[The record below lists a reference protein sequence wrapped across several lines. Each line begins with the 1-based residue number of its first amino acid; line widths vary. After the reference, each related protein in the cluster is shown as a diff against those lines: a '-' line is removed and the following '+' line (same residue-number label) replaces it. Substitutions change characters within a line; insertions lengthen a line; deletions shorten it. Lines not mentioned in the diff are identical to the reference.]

1 MTHPTPEPA
10 AAIALALLERW
21 CDVTLSSLGAAR
33 EEIDALNV
41 YPVPDGDTGTNLY
54 LTFEAA
60 RQALVDAESTTLV
73 GALTV
78 FARGALL
85 GARGNSGVI
94 LSQLMRAGADQ
105 LLRGDPTKPGQLLA
119 DTLTLAAD
127 AAYDAVAVPVEG
139 TIRRIPTS
147 TCSIRSAT
155 RSASTRSARC
165 AATCT
170 CARSRPTGASTSSAA
185 RTS

>member
-1 MTHPTPEPA
+1 MGNRSRITDLPVRCEIPLTPAPDGGQAWKTVGRSPYADSAASTVTA
-10 AAIALALLERW
+10 AAEGPPPNPSRGRHGSDAAQIALLQRW
-21 CDVTLSSLGAAR
+21 CDLGLEALGAAR

-73 GALTV
+73 GGLTV

-105 LLRGDPTKPGQLLA
+105 LLRGDPTKPGQLL
-119 DTLTLAAD
+119 
-127 AAYDAVAVPVEG
+127 
-139 TIRRIPTS
+139 
-147 TCSIRSAT
+147 
-155 RSASTRSARC
+155 
-165 AATCT
+165 
-170 CARSRPTGASTSSAA
+170 
-185 RTS
+185 

>member
-1 MTHPTPEPA
+1 M
-10 AAIALALLERW
+10 
-21 CDVTLSSLGAAR
+21 
-33 EEIDALNV
+33 
-41 YPVPDGDTGTNLY
+41 PDGDTGTNLY

-139 TIRRIPTS
+139 TMLTVARAAADAAQASVPERPGGPGGTDGIRRPGGRDRRPRGAGAHARPARPCSPPPAWS
-147 TCSIRSAT
+147 TQAVAVSA
-155 RSASTRSARC
+155 
-165 AATCT
+165 
-170 CARSRPTGASTSSAA
+170 
-185 RTS
+185 